1 MAAQRTASPQTFV
14 KAEFHVPAA
23 LADEAAG
30 ILTALG
36 ALGCAAQW
44 PHRARRSPTAPVTLQ
59 AFFKRLSNTQFKAH
73 RAALDAAGMLD
84 RSDPAPA
91 PVALIDPGWAA
102 MWKTRFKPLEIGR
115 RLIIVPPWQPGTQT
129 ERIPI
134 IIDPGQGFGTGHHA
148 TTRCT
153 LIAVETE
160 CGRRAFD
167 RALDVGTGSGIL
179 ALAMARLGIKRIVA
193 LDHDPVALDNARH
206 NAELNGLAGAIRFS
220 QAPSR
225 LERRRFPL
233 ITANILAST
242 LIAMAPELKRLLGP
256 GGRLILSGILKRE
269 ARDVMAHYGPPIR
282 RLWSRTERGWTTLV
296 LALPEKNEFNT
307 APLRNQQRQRSR
319 K

>member
-1 MAAQRTASPQTFV
+1 MAARRTVSPQTFV
-14 KAEFHVPAA
+14 KAEFRVPAG

-30 ILTALG
+30 ILAARG

-44 PHRARRSPTAPVTLQ
+44 PHKARRSPTAPVTLQ
-59 AFFKRLSNTQFKAH
+59 AFFERLSNAQLKAH

-84 RSDPAPA
+84 GSGPAPA
-91 PVALIDPGWAA
+91 PVTLIDPGWAA
-102 MWKTRFKPLEIGR
+102 MWKKRFKPLEIGR
-115 RLIIVPPWQPGTQT
+115 GLIIVPPWQPAAPA

-167 RALDVGTGSGIL
+167 SALDVGTGSGIL
-179 ALAMARLGIKRIVA
+179 AIAMARLGIKRIVA

-220 QAPSR
+220 RAPLRSVR
-225 LERRRFPL
+225 GRFPL

-242 LIAMAPELKRLLGP
+242 LIAMASELGRLLAP

-269 ARDVMAHYGPPIR
+269 AGDVMAHYGPPMR
-282 RLWSRTERGWTTLV
+282 RLWSRTERGWTTLI
-296 LALPEKNEFNT
+296 LALPG
-307 APLRNQQRQRSR
+307 
-319 K
+319 